1 MVVNNVLVSRSREA
15 QEPCDVLTSVG
26 TTYTHSKAELPLGN
40 AEAVRSDES
49 GGEPSKMAVQ

>member
-15 QEPCDVLTSVG
+15 QEPCDVLTGVG

-40 AEAVRSDES
+40 AQAVGFDES